1 MTRRFLVLM
10 LLGYA
15 MVVVQASIQALLP
28 LRVLVPE
35 LGLLVALYAGLTA
48 QQGISGAC
56 AVALM
61 LGYVT
66 DLLAGS
72 PKGLHAM
79 VFVLACLLAKGASLR
94 LMLSTSLIAAAFA
107 FFVSILA
114 AVLVVAT
121 RAQIDHS
128 TLSPLSIAP
137 LQALVTAIFAPIVFG
152 ILSRATA
159 TRARV

>member
-1 MTRRFLVLM
+1 MTRRFLVLC
-10 LLGYA
+10 LIGYA

-35 LGLLVALYAGLTA
+35 FGLLVALYAGLTA
-48 QQGISGAC
+48 PQGASGAC
-56 AVALM
+56 AVALV

-66 DLLAGS
+66 DLLAGA

-94 LMLSTSLIAAAFA
+94 LMFSSSFIAAVFA
-107 FFVSILA
+107 FFMSMLCA
-114 AVLVVAT
+114 LLVVAT

-128 TLSPLSIAP
+128 TLGPLAIAP
-137 LQALVTAIFAPIVFG
+137 VQALVSAIFAPLVFG
-152 ILSRATA
+152 ILGRATA
-159 TRARV
+159 SRARA

>member
-1 MTRRFLVLM
+1 MTRRFLA
-10 LLGYA
+10 LLLVGYA

-28 LRVLVPE
+28 LRVVVPE
-35 LGLLVALYAGLTA
+35 LGLLVAVFAGLSA

-66 DLLAGS
+66 DLLAGA

-79 VFVLACLLAKGASLR
+79 VFVLLCLLAKGASLR
-94 LMLSTSLIAAAFA
+94 LLFSTSLIAAAFA
-107 FFVSILA
+107 FLLSLVA

-121 RAQIDHS
+121 RAQFDHS
-128 TLSPLSIAP
+128 SLSPLVIAP
-137 LQALVTAIFAPIVFG
+137 LQALVTAIFTPLVFR
-152 ILSRATA
+152 ILGRATA
-159 TRARV
+159 TRARA

>member
-1 MTRRFLVLM
+1 MTRRFLVLL

-28 LRVLVPE
+28 IRVLVPE
-35 LGLLVALYAGLTA
+35 LGLLVALYAGLTS
-48 QQGISGAC
+48 QQGVSGAC
-56 AVALM
+56 LVALM

-66 DLLAGS
+66 DLLAGA

-94 LMLSTSLIAAAFA
+94 LMFQSSFIAAVFA
-107 FFVSILA
+107 FFASFA
-114 AVLVVAT
+114 TAVLIVAT
-121 RAQIDHS
+121 RAQVDHS
-128 TLSPLSIAP
+128 SFGPLAIAP
-137 LQALVTAIFAPIVFG
+137 LQSLVTGIFAPIVFG

-159 TRARV
+159 QRARA

>member
-1 MTRRFLVLM
+1 MTRRFLVLC

-48 QQGISGAC
+48 QQGVSGAC
-56 AVALM
+56 AVALL

-66 DLLAGS
+66 DLLAGA

-94 LMLSTSLIAAAFA
+94 LMLSSSFIAAVFA
-107 FFVSILA
+107 FFVSMLS
-114 AVLVVAT
+114 AVLIVAT

-128 TLSPLSIAP
+128 TLGPLAIAP
-137 LQALVTAIFAPIVFG
+137 VQALVSAIFAPLVFG
-152 ILSRATA
+152 ILGRATA
-159 TRARV
+159 TRARA

>member
-1 MTRRFLVLM
+1 MTRRFLVLC

-48 QQGISGAC
+48 QQGVSGAC
-56 AVALM
+56 AVALL

-66 DLLAGS
+66 DLLAGA

-94 LMLSTSLIAAAFA
+94 LMLSSSFIAAVFS
-107 FFVSILA
+107 FFVSLLS
-114 AVLVVAT
+114 AVLIVAT

-128 TLSPLSIAP
+128 TMGPLAIAP
-137 LQALVTAIFAPIVFG
+137 VQALVSAIFAPLVFG

-159 TRARV
+159 TRARA